1 MTISEIFHIKNTISQ
16 PYKVPIKHFLFQ
28 NQNKNSIPFQFNF
41 SQFLVIYFEMQKF
54 KIKVQKIKIMVQFI
68 K

>member
-28 NQNKNSIPFQFNF
+28 NQNKNSIPFQFTF
-41 SQFLVIYFEMQKF
+41 SKFLVIYFEMKKF
-54 KIKVQKIKIMVQFI
+54 RIKVQKIKIILQFI